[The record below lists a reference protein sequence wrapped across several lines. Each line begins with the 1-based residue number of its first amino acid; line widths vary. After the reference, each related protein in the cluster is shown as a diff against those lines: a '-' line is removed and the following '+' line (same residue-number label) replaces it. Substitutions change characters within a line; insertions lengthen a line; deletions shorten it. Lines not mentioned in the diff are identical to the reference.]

1 MELCIARLRNTQAA
15 VMNFITASYAYCLYG
30 WETLDC
36 GLTMYTQPYH
46 KRVRD
51 VKAKYERRGW
61 DLVNASQAADLEVFV
76 PLHRSVG
83 DTYTWIIKLGGSGS
97 HWIDEE
103 DKDVKSWDDELREV
117 HWALAY
123 TSCGRP
129 FVALDHPSITTF
141 VPMI

>member
-1 MELCIARLRNTQAA
+1 M
-15 VMNFITASYAYCLYG
+15 TASYTYCLYG

-46 KRVRD
+46 KQVKY
-51 VKAKYERRGW
+51 VKAKYDRRGW
-61 DLVNASQAADLEVFV
+61 DLVNVAQAADLEVFV

-83 DTYTWIIKLGGSGS
+83 DDYTWIIKLGGSGS
-97 HWIDEE
+97 QWIDKN
-103 DKDVKSWDDELREV
+103 DKEGKSWDDELRNV

-123 TSCGRP
+123 TSSGNP
-129 FVALDHPSITTF
+129 FVALDHLCITMF